1 MRRRAAPD
9 GAGGTSPR
17 IGGYAAHPDGRRPRG
32 RIASWGMERIPDT
45 PTPPADLDLLLAEL
59 TEERT
64 APRLPGPAPEPPAT
78 ADEFDAQILAGLVSP

>member
-1 MRRRAAPD
+1 MPRTP
-9 GAGGTSPR
+9 AGG
-17 IGGYAAHPDGRRPRG
+17 GRAGP
-32 RIASWGMERIPDT
+32 IASWGMERLQDM

-59 TEERT
+59 TEDRT